1 MIISETGQ
9 QIQKKKREESK
20 MEMKE
25 RVSLIIRVIC
35 AIGGITFLVL
45 SMLYDINT
53 TRYLAIAM
61 TFIAVANILNIKDLA
76 KRKKERTDKTE

>member
-1 MIISETGQ
+1 MD
-9 QIQKKKREESK
+9 QKVKVGMAVR
-20 MEMKE
+20 
-25 RVSLIIRVIC
+25 IIC

-61 TFIAVANILNIKDLA
+61 TFLAVANILNIKDLA

>member
-1 MIISETGQ
+1 
-9 QIQKKKREESK
+9 

-61 TFIAVANILNIKDLA
+61 TFLAVANILNIKDLA

>member
-61 TFIAVANILNIKDLA
+61 TFLAVANILNIKDLA